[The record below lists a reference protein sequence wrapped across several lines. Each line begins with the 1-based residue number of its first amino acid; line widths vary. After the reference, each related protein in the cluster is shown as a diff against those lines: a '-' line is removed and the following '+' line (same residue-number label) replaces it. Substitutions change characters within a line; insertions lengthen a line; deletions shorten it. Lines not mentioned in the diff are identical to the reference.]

1 MKVGGIVLCG
11 GKSARMGRAKA
22 ALPFGNELLLQRVV
36 RAVRESTDL
45 VVVVA
50 APDQE
55 IPPLPDGVP
64 VVRDEVEGRGP
75 LGGLVAGLTA
85 LDGACDAVYLSACD
99 APFLTPAF
107 VRCVVTGLSGP
118 PTHTP
123 KGRDENDNPHPGPL
137 PEGRGSQDPLKL
149 LSELDSQSG
158 ASELPLPSG
167 RGPGGRLS
175 LSPSLQEEGWWVSVW
190 AAVPQIGGRLHP
202 LAAAYRARVLP
213 VARAMLAANRLRM
226 TDLFTLVPPR
236 ALSAS
241 ELRDADPE
249 LRSLRNLN
257 TPEEYAAA
265 LRELGVIECPF
276 APDP

>member
-11 GKSARMGRAKA
+11 GKSARMGRPKA
-22 ALPFGNELLLQRVV
+22 ALPFGNELLLPRVV
-36 RAVRESTDL
+36 RAVRESTDF

-55 IPPLPDGVP
+55 VPPLPDGVP

-107 VRCVVTGLSGP
+107 VRRVIAGLG
-118 PTHTP
+118 
-123 KGRDENDNPHPGPL
+123 
-137 PEGRGSQDPLKL
+137 DP
-149 LSELDSQSG
+149 S
-158 ASELPLPSG
+158 
-167 RGPGGRLS
+167 
-175 LSPSLQEEGWWVSVW
+175 SLQEEGWWVSVW